1 MDILLSTEALFA
13 VIVGGLYGAGFY
25 MFMRRS
31 IVKIIIGVSLL
42 SHASNLL
49 IFSSAGLVQGRPP
62 IIPPDAETLAPPYA
76 DPLPQALV
84 LTAIVIGFGIQAFAL
99 ALIKRVFDATQTGD
113 LDAAERHSP
122 TGPPLASPATPP
134 PRIHLHLSS
143 PWINLL
149 LVLPLLVPLTTAA
162 LCLLAWSRP
171 GDPPSPQHAR
181 LRRPLRRHALDLPES
196 PHRRLPRRRARVA
209 GSLPSASRS
218 SPIASPR

>member
-1 MDILLSTEALFA
+1 MDMLLSTEALFA
-13 VIVGGLYGAGFY
+13 LIVGGLYGAGFY

-49 IFSSAGLVQGRPP
+49 IFSASGLVRGRPP

-122 TGPPLASPATPP
+122 TGPPLPP
-134 PRIHLHLSS
+134 PESS
-143 PWINLL
+143 
-149 LVLPLLVPLTTAA
+149 AA
-162 LCLLAWSRP
+162 NSRP
-171 GDPPSPQHAR
+171 A
-181 LRRPLRRHALDLPES
+181 
-196 PHRRLPRRRARVA
+196 
-209 GSLPSASRS
+209 
-218 SPIASPR
+218 